1 MSGEVVTKQ
10 YGQWKTQIKDV
21 FNIRVVS
28 GLKCKVF
35 GLGPCSRLQAQEKP
49 QREPLSGV
57 VRSFRKAFGAS
68 EGGVTSMEEEHET
81 TFLLGVGV
89 SKKRRFMGKE
99 ADDQNIPKPKP
110 HADQQFCE
118 VSVTTCFDFGSSS
131 LKGLHCGGSFPSV
144 AVGKRKGVKVGG
156 QRGRGSLPKPSA
168 LESVEDVS
176 LRKTTGST
184 GKSVMGS
191 GEWAH
196 HEK

>member
-81 TFLLGVGV
+81 TFLLGV
-89 SKKRRFMGKE
+89 
-99 ADDQNIPKPKP
+99 
-110 HADQQFCE
+110 
-118 VSVTTCFDFGSSS
+118 
-131 LKGLHCGGSFPSV
+131 